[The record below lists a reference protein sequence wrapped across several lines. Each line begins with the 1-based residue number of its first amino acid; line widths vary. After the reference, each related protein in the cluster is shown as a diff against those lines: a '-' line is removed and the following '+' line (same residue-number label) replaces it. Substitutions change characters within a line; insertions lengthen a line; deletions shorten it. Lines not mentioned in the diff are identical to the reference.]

1 MTKLLK
7 ISGQIIGISFEW
19 ILIFIISF
27 CFFIRT
33 SQVQTYLAQIATS
46 YLSKELKTD
55 IKIEKLSILF
65 INKIEVEGML
75 IKDLKKDTIAYIS
88 NAYITLDDLSLNHKF
103 IIKKAEIDNSVF
115 KINQDKKTRD
125 FNYEFIVDYFSSSDS
140 TKSKPVIL

>member
-88 NAYITLDDLSLNHKF
+88 NAYITLDDLSLNHQL
-103 IIKKAEIDNSVF
+103 V
-115 KINQDKKTRD
+115 
-125 FNYEFIVDYFSSSDS
+125 
-140 TKSKPVIL
+140 